1 MKTLIYSILFFTA
14 LFIGV
19 QANTFAQTTH
29 YHYHFS
35 YDESGNRERRI
46 YVGTALKN
54 ATLENALAFNEEDP
68 IVENTGLGLVK
79 IYPNPTKG
87 NLIVEIPEMEIME
100 IRVLVFNLQG
110 KQLIYKDVMPNTRLQ
125 LDLSNLPSG
134 MYLMKIISGDESL
147 DWKIIKD

>member
-1 MKTLIYSILFFTA
+1 MKTLIYSMLFFTA

-35 YDESGNRERRI
+35 YDGSGNRERRI

-54 ATLENALAFNEEDP
+54 ATLENTLTFDEEEP
-68 IVENTGLGLVK
+68 IVENIGLGQVK

-87 NLIVEIPEMEIME
+87 NLIVEIPEMEIEE
-100 IRVLVFNLQG
+100 IRVLVFSLQG
-110 KQLIYKDVMPNTRLQ
+110 KQLICKNVMPNIRLQ
-125 LDLSNLPSG
+125 LDLSDLPSG
-134 MYLMKIISGDESL
+134 IYLMKIISGGESL
-147 DWKIIKD
+147 DWKIIKV